1 MDYIDWYAVFKLLF
15 VLMLALHLLQ
25 HVPGTDHRHLKRNWW
40 NQLVI
45 TGLFAYAILFFFV
58 PEMRRVLL
66 STIPKKSWGPF
77 MQALYRSTYHK
88 LPWYPEWLQL

>member
-1 MDYIDWYAVFKLLF
+1 MDYIDWYGVFKLLF

-45 TGLFAYAILFFFV
+45 TGLFAYAILFFFCLV
-58 PEMRRVLL
+58 HYLDCLPAGNVLL
-66 STIPKKSWGPF
+66 IS
-77 MQALYRSTYHK
+77 RSEDAVQE
-88 LPWYPEWLQL
+88 P